1 VKITTESTWREL
13 PLGGKI
19 TQPGSATEYET
30 GGWRSKR
37 PIWDFDKCTQCLICW
52 VFCPDS
58 AILIED
64 GKVIGADLMHC
75 KGCGIC
81 AEECPD
87 RTKAITMVDELE
99 LRAQEEKQR
108 A

>member
-1 VKITTESTWREL
+1 MSITRETGWRDL
-13 PLGGKI
+13 PLGGKVAEA
-19 TQPGSATEYET
+19 GSAEEYET

-37 PIWDFDKCTQCLICW
+37 PIWDFDKCTNCLICW

-58 AILIED
+58 AVVVED
-64 GKVIGADLMHC
+64 GKIKGADLVHC

-87 RTKAITMVDELE
+87 KIKAITMVDELE
-99 LRAQEEKQR
+99 LAGKRQ
-108 A
+108 